1 MSRIAHADGTVEGSP
16 SGGRGQAAPGG
27 RKARRNVVANIAL
40 SDADGVAPG
49 GSAPEAAPPAPAAAG
64 AAAAAGGG
72 SGGGGGGARRAAEG
86 GGGARPTG
94 GTLACRTKVV
104 GEGR

>member
-49 GSAPEAAPPAPAAAG
+49 GSAPEVAPPAPAAAPPPSPRTAPP
-64 AAAAAGGG
+64 AAPRVPTGRGG
-72 SGGGGGGARRAAEG
+72 SGVR
-86 GGGARPTG
+86 
-94 GTLACRTKVV
+94 
-104 GEGR
+104 